1 MGVNNLNSVPLP
13 NLNLLDKM
21 KVIMTDI
28 TKYKNVSL
36 SHKTYDLI
44 DKIRKVIQPDTT
56 LSRSQT
62 ISILVNEKARKLNG
76 KTKKD

>member
-1 MGVNNLNSVPLP
+1 MRLIPY
-13 NLNLLDKM
+13 DKH
-21 KVIMTDI
+21 KERS
-28 TKYKNVSL
+28 VSL

-44 DKIRKVIQPDTT
+44 DKIRKVIQPDTV

-76 KTKKD
+76 KVKKD

>member
-1 MGVNNLNSVPLP
+1 
-13 NLNLLDKM
+13 
-21 KVIMTDI
+21 MTDI

-44 DKIRKVIQPDTT
+44 DKIRKTIQPDTV
-56 LSRSQT
+56 LIRSQT

-76 KTKKD
+76 KVKER

>member
-1 MGVNNLNSVPLP
+1 MFNKERSIAV
-13 NLNLLDKM
+13 
-21 KVIMTDI
+21 MTDI

-44 DKIRKVIQPDTT
+44 DKIRKVIQPDTV

-76 KTKKD
+76 QAKIKKD

>member
-1 MGVNNLNSVPLP
+1 
-13 NLNLLDKM
+13 
-21 KVIMTDI
+21 MTDI

-44 DKIRKVIQPDTT
+44 DKIRKVIQPDTV

-76 KTKKD
+76 QIKTRKIKNYLS

>member
-1 MGVNNLNSVPLP
+1 
-13 NLNLLDKM
+13 
-21 KVIMTDI
+21 MTDI

-44 DKIRKVIQPDTT
+44 DKIRKVIQPDTV

-76 KTKKD
+76 TGKKD

>member
-1 MGVNNLNSVPLP
+1 
-13 NLNLLDKM
+13 
-21 KVIMTDI
+21 MTDI

-44 DKIRKVIQPDTT
+44 DRIRKVIQPDTV

-62 ISILVNEKARKLNG
+62 ISILVNEKVRKLNG
-76 KTKKD
+76 QIKKK

>member
-1 MGVNNLNSVPLP
+1 
-13 NLNLLDKM
+13 
-21 KVIMTDI
+21 MTDI

-44 DKIRKVIQPDTT
+44 DLLRKKIVPNTI

-62 ISILVNEKARKLNG
+62 INILVNEKARKLNG
-76 KTKKD
+76 KARQEKED

>member
-1 MGVNNLNSVPLP
+1 
-13 NLNLLDKM
+13 
-21 KVIMTDI
+21 MTDI

-44 DKIRKVIQPDTT
+44 DKIRKEIQPDTV

-62 ISILVNEKARKLNG
+62 ISILVKEKARKL
-76 KTKKD
+76 KEKVKEKK

>member
-1 MGVNNLNSVPLP
+1 
-13 NLNLLDKM
+13 
-21 KVIMTDI
+21 MTDI

-44 DKIRKVIQPDTT
+44 DKIRKVIQPDTV
-56 LSRSQT
+56 LSRSQP

-76 KTKKD
+76 QIKKK

>member
-1 MGVNNLNSVPLP
+1 
-13 NLNLLDKM
+13 
-21 KVIMTDI
+21 MTDI

-44 DKIRKVIQPDTT
+44 DILRKKIVPNTV

-62 ISILVNEKARKLNG
+62 INILVNEKARKLNG
-76 KTKKD
+76 KIKKDD

>member
-1 MGVNNLNSVPLP
+1 
-13 NLNLLDKM
+13 
-21 KVIMTDI
+21 MTDI

-44 DKIRKVIQPDTT
+44 DKIRKVIQPDTV

-76 KTKKD
+76 QAKIKKD

>member
-1 MGVNNLNSVPLP
+1 
-13 NLNLLDKM
+13 
-21 KVIMTDI
+21 MTDI

-44 DKIRKVIQPDTT
+44 DKIRNVIQQDTV

-76 KTKKD
+76 KAKEK

>member
-1 MGVNNLNSVPLP
+1 
-13 NLNLLDKM
+13 
-21 KVIMTDI
+21 MTDI

-44 DKIRKVIQPDTT
+44 DKIRKEKKPDTRIN
-56 LSRSQT
+56 RSQT

-76 KTKKD
+76 KVKEK